1 MAVGI
6 GGGGFVG
13 IALEATPN
21 TYLAPTKFFPI
32 TSESLKYVQD
42 TRWRRPI
49 RQNVDVLGGI
59 PGNVSIEGDIAM
71 EALEDVAAMFHHAS
85 RATVVK
91 SGTTNFTYTFTP
103 NALATPARTL
113 SITVVRNG
121 VTYGYVG
128 CVVSSFKYTVE
139 DGALMVTYSIIGSDE
154 TSQTL
159 PVMSATTTAPFGAG
173 QYSIEIPTASP
184 VTDVDTFDFTVEDNG
199 SPQYR
204 LKNTGR
210 GAQFIQYGERNCTLT
225 LERDFQNRT
234 DYDNFKALTGQAITI
249 TASKGVNNSMTFLTP
264 ASIKD
269 TYEIGLS
276 GQGDL
281 LRAAITY
288 QNAFDATASYSYL
301 LTIKNQQ
308 DIT

>member
-13 IALEATPN
+13 LALETVAN
-21 TYLAPTKFFPI
+21 TYVAPTKFFPI
-32 TSESLKYVQD
+32 NSESLHYVQA

-59 PGNVSIEGDIAM
+59 PGDVHIEGDIAM
-71 EALEDVAAMFHHAS
+71 EALEDVAAYFHHAS

-91 SGTTNFTYTFTP
+91 AGTPNYIYTFTP
-103 NALATPARTL
+103 NALATPAKTL

-121 VTYGYVG
+121 VTYGYTG
-128 CVVSSFKYTVE
+128 CVVSSFKYNVE
-139 DGALMVTYSIIGSDE
+139 DGALIATYSILGSDE
-154 TSQTL
+154 ASQSL
-159 PVMSATTTAPFGAG
+159 PVMAATTTSPFGAG
-173 QYSIEIPTASP
+173 MYSIEIPTAAA
-184 VTDVDTFDFTVEDNG
+184 VTDVDTFDFSVEDAG
-199 SPQYR
+199 EPQFR

-210 GAQFIQYGERNCTLT
+210 GAQFIKYGERTCTLT

-234 DYDNFKALTGQAITI
+234 DYDNFKALTSQAVTI
-249 TASKGVNNSMTFLTP
+249 AVSKGANNSITFLTP
-264 ASIKD
+264 SSIKD

-288 QNAFDATASYSYL
+288 QNTFDATAAYAYL
-301 LTIKNQQ
+301 LTIKTQEN
-308 DIT
+308 IT